1 MRITYYAILKEI
13 VLVFGA
19 VRSTPKKIQSTPNE
33 KKANVRI
40 KITSVRIVLEGLK
53 RSEKY
58 GAFQTQRCD
67 KIRSVAHKKYAH
79 KMRKSVYTKVP
90 YKVAINL
97 VENGVSA

>member
-1 MRITYYAILKEI
+1 MERYG
-13 VLVFGA
+13 VLQ
-19 VRSTPKKIQSTPNE
+19 KIQSTPNE

-97 VENGVSA
+97 VEYGVSA